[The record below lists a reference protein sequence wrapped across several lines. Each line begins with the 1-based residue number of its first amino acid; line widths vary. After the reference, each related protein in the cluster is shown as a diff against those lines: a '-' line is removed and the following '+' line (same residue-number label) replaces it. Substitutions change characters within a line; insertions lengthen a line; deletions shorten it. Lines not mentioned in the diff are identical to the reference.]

1 MILPEYSP
9 IGFASEIFSQ
19 RYVIHPEE
27 TFLEA
32 ATRVGTHIASSETN
46 GKRQKYAERF
56 TNILST
62 NRFSPG
68 GRIWRGS
75 GRPKGQLLNCFV
87 LPAEDSREGW
97 GSLLKNTV
105 IISGLGGGIGVN
117 FSHIRPRGT
126 EIKGTGG
133 VATGA
138 VSLMEIT
145 NAVGDVIRE
154 GGGRRTALMFGLKYN
169 HPDLKEFIDKKLDHD
184 KINNANVSVMIDNNF
199 LDLVENDEDVVFEWQ
214 GQEKGKMKARKIW
227 KKIVENAW
235 RCGDPGILNMGLAN
249 ELNTISYLSDL
260 DCSNPC
266 GEQMLEPYGSC
277 CLGSLVLPTHIIDGE
292 MNWELL
298 GDTITLAVRFLDNVI
313 AINHYPIKEV
323 EQQCQNVRRIGLGV
337 MGLHDMLLRMGLKYD
352 QPKALEFVDKLF
364 AFIKKKSY
372 ESSIFLAVEKGQF
385 PGLDREAHVKTGF
398 CKTLSKGLRQK
409 ILEYGIRNCTINT
422 IPPTGTTSIVAA
434 VSSGIEPMFSYA
446 YKRSW
451 VDNVQDI
458 DGKGWKS
465 KKKKTEIVIHPLFQ
479 EFVTEGKSV
488 KHFQSA
494 HEIAPEFHLELQRI
508 CQKHIDN
515 AITKTINVPSDI
527 TVEELSDTML
537 KYARLLKGITIYRDG
552 SKGEAP
558 LIPFDLNEAIKQAE
572 KHKGIVASKGKE
584 CEGDQC
590 EL

>member
-1 MILPEYSP
+1 MSLPEYSP
-9 IGFASEIFSQ
+9 VGFAVEIFSQ
-19 RYVIHPEE
+19 RYTIHPKEV
-27 TFLEA
+27 FSNA
-32 ATRVGTHIASSETN
+32 CSRVGGHIASAEQN
-46 GKRQKYAERF
+46 GKREKYAERF
-56 TNILST
+56 TKILLT

-68 GRIWRGS
+68 GRIWRGC

-87 LPAEDSREGW
+87 IPAEDSREGW
-97 GSLLKNTV
+97 GDLLKNTV
-105 IISGLGGGIGVN
+105 IISGLGGGIGIN
-117 FSHIRPRGT
+117 FSHVRPRGT

-133 VATGA
+133 IATGA

-154 GGGRRTALMFGLKYN
+154 GGGRRTALMFGLMYN

-184 KINNANVSVMIDNNF
+184 EINNANISVMIDNNF
-199 LDLVENDEDVVFEWQ
+199 LDLVESNGDVVFEWQ
-214 GQEKGKMKARKIW
+214 GQQKGKMKAHKIW
-227 KKIVENAW
+227 KTIVENAW
-235 RCGDPGILNMGLAN
+235 KCGDPGVLNYGLAN
-249 ELNTISYLSDL
+249 EMNTISYLSNL
-260 DCSNPC
+260 DCTNPC
-266 GEQMLEPYGSC
+266 GEQFLEPYGSC
-277 CLGSLVLPTHIIDGE
+277 CLGSLVLSTHIIDGE
-292 MNWELL
+292 MDWELL

-313 AINHYPIKEV
+313 SINHYPIKEV

-352 QPKALEFVDKLF
+352 QPKSLEFIDKLF
-364 AFIKKKSY
+364 GFIKKKSY

-385 PGLDREAHVKTGF
+385 PGLDREAHIKTGF
-398 CKTLSKGLRQK
+398 CKTLSKGLRAK

-451 VDNVQDI
+451 VDNVQDAE
-458 DGKGWKS
+458 GKGWKG
-465 KKKKTEIVIHPLFQ
+465 KKKRTTVVIHPLFQ
-479 EFVTEGKSV
+479 EFINDGKSV

-494 HEIAPEFHLELQRI
+494 HEILPEFHLELQCI
-508 CQKHIDN
+508 CQRHVDN

-527 TVEELSDTML
+527 TVNELSDVML
-537 KYARLLKGITIYRDG
+537 KYARVLKGITIYRDG

-558 LIPFDLNEAIKQAE
+558 LIPLSMKDATDCAQKN
-572 KHKGIVASKGKE
+572 KGIVAAKGKE

-590 EL
+590 EM